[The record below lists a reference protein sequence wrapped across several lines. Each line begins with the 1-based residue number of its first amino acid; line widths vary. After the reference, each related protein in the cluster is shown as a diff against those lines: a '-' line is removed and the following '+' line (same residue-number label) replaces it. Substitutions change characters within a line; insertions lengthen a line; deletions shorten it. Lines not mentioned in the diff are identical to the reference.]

1 MHYYELSYFYN
12 RKNRGSI
19 VIQSGVGRSQCC
31 DDDDFLEYL
40 VFLDTL
46 TPKFAEAV
54 ISIEEISQGEY
65 QKKAK
70 KGMRWENIQDK
81 CF

>member
-31 DDDDFLEYL
+31 DEDDFLEYL
-40 VFLDTL
+40 VFLNVL
-46 TPKFAEAV
+46 TPQFAEAV
-54 ISIEEISQGEY
+54 ICIEEISQEEY
-65 QKKAK
+65 QRKVNKT
-70 KGMRWENIQDK
+70 E
-81 CF
+81 